1 MRDIGLRGAADFDI
15 FQQAKAENV
24 IVMTKDKDFIELL
37 YVHKAPPKV
46 IWLTCGNTSK
56 EQLKRILTSHLNKAL
71 RILESGNDLVEI
83 Q

>member
-1 MRDIGLRGAADFDI
+1 MRDVADFDI
-15 FQQAKAENV
+15 FQKAKAANI

-37 YVHKAPPKV
+37 HVHKSPPKV

-56 EQLKRILTSHLNKAL
+56 AELKQLLTLYLRQAL
-71 RILESGNDLVEI
+71 HILEAGNDLVEI